1 MISIVMPAHNEAN
14 RIGANLAALTAEGS
28 EDFEIIV
35 VPNGCSDRTAAI
47 AARYPRVQ
55 VIELT
60 EPGKAGAL
68 RAGDAA
74 AKGFPRIYLDADI
87 ALTPAQVSALA
98 AGLARPGILA
108 ATGERRVTTKGS
120 SLLVRAFYA
129 VNTRLP
135 AYRDALYG
143 RGVIALCEA
152 GRGRFAD
159 FPDQLADDLF
169 LDSIFSADE
178 KHHEPTVV
186 TTIEAPRR
194 TGQLVRRLARLR
206 AGNRALRAAA
216 PASTRAA
223 RNSSWLK
230 DVVLPRPWL
239 WPAGACYAGIIVAA
253 ELIARRSRQISWAHQ
268 A

>member
-1 MISIVMPAHNEAN
+1 MPAHNEAS
-14 RIGANLAALTAEGS
+14 RIGANLACLTGS
-28 EDFEIIV
+28 GAEDFEIIV
-35 VPNGCSDRTAAI
+35 VPNGCSDSTAAI
-47 AARYPRVQ
+47 AAAYPAVQ
-55 VIELT
+55 VIELQ

-74 AKGFPRIYLDADI
+74 AKGFPRVYLDADI
-87 ALTPAQVSALA
+87 ALTPAQVKALA
-98 AGLARPGILA
+98 AGLDRPGILA
-108 ATGERRVTTKGS
+108 ATGERHVSTTGS

-129 VNTRLP
+129 VNKRLP

-143 RGVIALCEA
+143 RGVIALSEA
-152 GRGRFAD
+152 GRGRFET
-159 FPDQLADDLF
+159 FPDQVADDLF
-169 LDSIFSADE
+169 LDSMFTAAE

-194 TGQLVRRLARLR
+194 AGQLVRRLARLR

-216 PASTRAA
+216 PGTRAA

-239 WPAGACYAGIIVAA
+239 WPAGACYAGIVIAA
-253 ELIARRSRQISWAHQ
+253 ELRARRAREISWAHQ